1 MNLKDNNSKE
11 KQKETQ
17 NFATMYAKILEF
29 MRISVYNSII
39 MNKTENKQKK
49 KESENAKFS
58 VNLYKRGCDN

>member
-17 NFATMYAKILEF
+17 NFATLYAKILEI
-29 MRISVYNSII
+29 MQISVYNSII

-49 KESENAKFS
+49 KK
-58 VNLYKRGCDN
+58 VRMQNLA

>member
-17 NFATMYAKILEF
+17 NFATLYAKILEI
-29 MRISVYNSII
+29 MQISVYNLII

-49 KESENAKFS
+49 KK
-58 VNLYKRGCDN
+58 VRMQNLA